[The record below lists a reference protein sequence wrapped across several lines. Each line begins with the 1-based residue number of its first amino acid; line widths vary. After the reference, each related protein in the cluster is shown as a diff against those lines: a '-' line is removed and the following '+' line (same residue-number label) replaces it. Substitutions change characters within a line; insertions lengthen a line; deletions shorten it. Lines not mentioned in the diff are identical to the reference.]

1 MLTVL
6 IVDDESENCEV
17 LQRLFHRSGWG
28 AATVSDA
35 GQVLDEIKAVH
46 ADVVLLDVMM
56 PDIDGFS
63 ILRQIRADAEV
74 GTTPVVMYS
83 ALGDD
88 ATRTRALAAG
98 ADDYIVKTTPFA
110 DIKKRIAGL
119 AA

>member
-6 IVDDESENCEV
+6 IVDDECENCDV
-17 LQRLFHRSGWG
+17 LQRLFHRAGWQ
-28 AATVSDA
+28 AASICDTA
-35 GQVLDEIKAVH
+35 RVLEEIKRLK

-56 PDIDGFS
+56 PNTDGFS
-63 ILRQIRADAEV
+63 ILGQIRGDAEV
-74 GTTPVVMYS
+74 GATPVIMYS
-83 ALGDD
+83 ALGDE
-88 ATRTRALAAG
+88 ATRRRALEAG

>member
-6 IVDDESENCEV
+6 IVDDECENCDV
-17 LQRLFHRSGWG
+17 LQRLFQRAGWR
-28 AATVSDA
+28 AASVSD
-35 GQVLDEIKAVH
+35 GRRVLEEIKRQH

-56 PDIDGFS
+56 PHTDGFS
-63 ILRQIRADAEV
+63 ILREIRADAEI
-74 GTTPVVMYS
+74 GTTPVIMYS
-83 ALGDD
+83 ALGDE
-88 ATRTRALAAG
+88 ATRRRALAAG

>member
-17 LQRLFHRSGWG
+17 LQRLFQRAGWE

-35 GQVLDEIKAVH
+35 GQVLHEIKAVH

-56 PDIDGFS
+56 PNTDGFS
-63 ILRQIRADAEV
+63 ILRQIRADAQV

-83 ALGDD
+83 ALGDE
-88 ATRTRALAAG
+88 ATRSRALAAG

>member
-6 IVDDESENCEV
+6 IVDDECENCDV
-17 LQRLFHRSGWG
+17 LQRLFARAGWS
-28 AATVSDA
+28 AVAVCDA
-35 GQVLDEIKAVH
+35 GRVLDEIKRVK

-56 PDIDGFS
+56 PRLDGFA
-63 ILRQIRADAEV
+63 ILRQIRADADVAE
-74 GTTPVVMYS
+74 TPVIMYS
-83 ALGDD
+83 ALGDE
-88 ATRTRALAAG
+88 ATRRRALAAG